1 MTTLARSN
9 SHSSQLSSPTPYSS
23 DHLKKRKRTLEHE
36 IQALQDAQEVKSP
49 EFDLK
54 RGKMRAR
61 MGADARLR
69 EGIEESD
76 FEEFEDPGSLG
87 DDSNNEEKYQGDKH
101 MEDESGEEG
110 EEEEKEEE
118 EEEEEDD
125 EE

>member
-61 MGADARLR
+61 MGADARRR

-76 FEEFEDPGSLG
+76 FDEFEDPRSVG
-87 DDSNNEEKYQGDKH
+87 DDSNNEEKYEDNKH
-101 MEDESGEEG
+101 MESGEDGEDG
-110 EEEEKEEE
+110 EEEEDEEE
-118 EEEEEDD
+118 DEDD